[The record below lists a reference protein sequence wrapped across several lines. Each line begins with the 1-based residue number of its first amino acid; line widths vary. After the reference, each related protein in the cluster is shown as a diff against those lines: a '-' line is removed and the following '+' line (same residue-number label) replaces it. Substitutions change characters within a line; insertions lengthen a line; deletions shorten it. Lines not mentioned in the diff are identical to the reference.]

1 MTNKEFALKR
11 LASIQELVNNLDVQ
25 DCIRYAYNIGRLEE
39 LTRQTIDFVERIK
52 ENENDEN

>member
-11 LASIQELVNNLDVQ
+11 LDSIQEFLQDLEIQNSINL
-25 DCIRYAYNIGRLEE
+25 AYKAGCLKE

>member
-11 LASIQELVNNLDVQ
+11 LASIQDALENIEKQ
-25 DCIRYAYNIGRLEE
+25 DNIMLAYNLGRLKE
-39 LTRQTIDFVERIK
+39 LTRQTIDFIERIK